1 MARAIG
7 IDLGTTNSAMAYM
20 SAGEPEIIENSEG
33 QRVTP
38 SVVAMNTRTGER
50 LIGTTAR
57 RQAVTN
63 PQHTVYSAKR
73 FIGRR
78 YDDDLVGEDQSRMP
92 FGLGRLDNGD
102 LGIEFD
108 GRLRP
113 PAEISS
119 ILLARL
125 KQDAEEKLGE
135 PVTEAVIT
143 VPAYFNDAQRE
154 ATQAAGTIAGLQVL
168 RIVNEPTAAALAY
181 GLDKSAEGD
190 TTDRTIAVYD
200 LGGGTFDITILHV
213 GDGVFEV
220 KSTNGDTHLGGDDF
234 DTVIVE
240 HLVEE
245 FKKKEFMDPGN
256 DPSAAQRLR
265 QAAEDAKKEL
275 SSVTTAEINLP
286 FISADASG
294 PKHLVQT
301 LTRATLEALT
311 SELVEKTVGPCQVA
325 MRDAGVSPEDIDE
338 VILAGGMTRMPSVVS
353 RVREVF
359 GKEPNRSINPDEV
372 VALGAALQAGVL
384 QGDVTGILLLDVTPL
399 TWGIETLGGV
409 RTELIPR
416 NTTIPTSK
424 SDSFTTA
431 ADGQSSVEIH
441 ILQGERPM
449 AADNTSVGRFS
460 LDGIAPAPRGVPQIE
475 VSFDIDANGTL
486 TVKATDKATQR
497 EQHITVTGRSGMS
510 DSDIQE
516 KVREAAEN
524 AETDRARREAA
535 DERNRAEAAAYQ
547 AEKLIQD
554 HGDKLPENVKSD
566 IQSKTAAVRSALADQ
581 NADAA
586 RLKAANDALQQS
598 LMQAGQHMYSDAGS
612 PPPPGPGASPG
623 PDAPSGPRPPTDAP
637 PGPGSGGGKQP
648 PGDDTVEGRFREV

>member
-38 SVVAMNTRTGER
+38 SVVAVNTKTGER
-50 LIGTTAR
+50 LIGMMAR

-63 PQHTVYSAKR
+63 PEHTVYSAKR

-78 YDDDLVGEDQSRMP
+78 FDDELVRSDQERVP
-92 FGLGRLDNGD
+92 FTLSSLENGD
-102 LGIEFD
+102 VGIQFD
-108 GRLRP
+108 GSVRP

-119 ILLARL
+119 MLLARL
-125 KQDAEEKLGE
+125 KSDAEERLGE
-135 PVTEAVIT
+135 PVTQAVIT

-154 ATQAAGTIAGLQVL
+154 ATRIAGTIAGLEVL

-181 GLDKSAEGD
+181 GLDKEGE
-190 TTDRTIAVYD
+190 RTVAVYD

-234 DTVIVE
+234 DSR
-240 HLVEE
+240 LVEYLVDE
-245 FKKKEFMDPGN
+245 FKKKEYMDPST

-265 QAAEDAKKEL
+265 LAAEEAKIEL
-275 SSVTTAEINLP
+275 SSVTSAEINLP
-286 FISADASG
+286 FISADQSG
-294 PKHLVQT
+294 PKHLVET
-301 LTRATLEALT
+301 LTRAKLESLT
-311 SELVEKTVGPCQVA
+311 ADLVEKTVGPCESA
-325 MRDAGVSPEDIDE
+325 LRDAGVTAADIDD
-338 VILAGGMTRMPSVVS
+338 VILAGGMTRMPVVIN
-353 RVREVF
+353 RVKEIF

-384 QGDVTGILLLDVTPL
+384 QGDVSGILLLDVTPL

-424 SDSFTTA
+424 SDTFTTA

-441 ILQGERPM
+441 VLQGERPM
-449 AADNTSVGRFS
+449 AGDNTSVGRFS

-475 VSFDIDANGTL
+475 VSFDIDANGII
-486 TVKATDKATQR
+486 TVTAKDKATQH

-510 DSDIQE
+510 EDEIKT
-516 KVREAAEN
+516 KVKEAEEN
-524 AETDRARREAA
+524 ADADRLRREAVDA
-535 DERNRAEAAAYQ
+535 RNLAESAAYQ
-547 AEKLIQD
+547 ADKLIEE
-554 HGDKLPENVKSD
+554 HGERLPEDIKSD
-566 IQSKTAAVRSALADQ
+566 IQSKTSEVRTVLSDE
-581 NADAA
+581 NAESERVKTASE
-586 RLKAANDALQQS
+586 ALQQA
-598 LMQAGQHMYSDAGS
+598 MMTAGQHIHAGAAAGAT
-612 PPPPGPGASPG
+612 PGGDPGQ
-623 PDAPSGPRPPTDAP
+623 
-637 PGPGSGGGKQP
+637 QP
-648 PGDDTVEGRFREV
+648 PDDDTVEGRFREV

>member
-33 QRVTP
+33 QRITP
-38 SVVAMNTRTGER
+38 SVVALNSKTGER
-50 LIGTTAR
+50 LIGMMAR

-73 FIGRR
+73 FVGRR
-78 YDDDLVGEDQSRMP
+78 FDDELIRSDQERVP
-92 FGLGRLDNGD
+92 FALSSLENGD
-102 LGIEFD
+102 VGIQFD
-108 GRLRP
+108 GSVRP

-119 ILLARL
+119 MLLARL
-125 KQDAEEKLGE
+125 KSDAEERLGE
-135 PVTEAVIT
+135 PVTQAVIT

-154 ATQAAGTIAGLQVL
+154 ATRIAGMIAGLEVL

-181 GLDKSAEGD
+181 GLDKEGE
-190 TTDRTIAVYD
+190 RTVAVYD

-213 GDGVFEV
+213 GDGIFEV

-234 DTVIVE
+234 DAR
-240 HLVEE
+240 LVEYLVDE
-245 FKKKEFMDPGN
+245 FKKKEYMDPST

-265 QAAEDAKKEL
+265 LAAEEAKIEL
-275 SSVTTAEINLP
+275 SSVTSAEINLP
-286 FISADASG
+286 FISADQTG
-294 PKHLVQT
+294 PKHLVEP
-301 LTRATLEALT
+301 LTRAKLEALT
-311 SELVEKTVGPCQVA
+311 ADLVEKTVEPCLNA
-325 MRDAGVSPEDIDE
+325 LRDAGVSPDDIDD
-338 VILAGGMTRMPSVVS
+338 VILAGGMTRMPSVAT
-353 RVREVF
+353 RVKEIF

-409 RTELIPR
+409 RTELITR

-424 SDSFTTA
+424 SDTFTTA

-441 ILQGERPM
+441 VLQGERPM

-460 LDGIAPAPRGVPQIE
+460 LDGIAPAPRGIPQIE
-475 VSFDIDANGTL
+475 VAFDIDANGII
-486 TVKATDKATQR
+486 TVTAKDKSTQR

-510 DSDIQE
+510 EDDIKA
-516 KVREAAEN
+516 KVKEAEEN
-524 AETDRARREAA
+524 AEADRLRREAVDA
-535 DERNRAEAAAYQ
+535 RNLAESAAYQ
-547 AEKLIQD
+547 ADKLIEE
-554 HGDKLPENVKSD
+554 HGERLPEDVKSD
-566 IQSKTAAVRSALADQ
+566 IQSKASEVRTVLADE
-581 NADAA
+581 NADAEHV
-586 RLKAANDALQQS
+586 KTSSEALQQAM
-598 LMQAGQHMYSDAGS
+598 MQAGQHIHAGAAAGAEPDAPPDPDGGS
-612 PPPPGPGASPG
+612 G
-623 PDAPSGPRPPTDAP
+623 PDA
-637 PGPGSGGGKQP
+637 P

>member
-33 QRVTP
+33 QRITP
-38 SVVAMNTRTGER
+38 SVVAMNTKTGER
-50 LIGTTAR
+50 LIGMMAR

-78 YDDDLVGEDQSRMP
+78 FDDELVTSDQDRVP
-92 FGLGRLDNGD
+92 FTLSGLENGD
-102 LGIEFD
+102 VGIQFD
-108 GRLRP
+108 SSVRP

-119 ILLARL
+119 MLLARL
-125 KQDAEEKLGE
+125 KSDAEERLGE
-135 PVTEAVIT
+135 PVTQAVIT

-154 ATQAAGTIAGLQVL
+154 ATRVAGTIAGLEVL

-181 GLDKSAEGD
+181 GLDKKG
-190 TTDRTIAVYD
+190 DRTVAVYD
-200 LGGGTFDITILHV
+200 LGGGTFDITILQV

-234 DTVIVE
+234 DSR
-240 HLVEE
+240 LVEYLVDE
-245 FKKKEFMDPGN
+245 FKKKEYMDPSA

-265 QAAEDAKKEL
+265 LAAEEAKIEL

-286 FISADASG
+286 FISADQSG
-294 PKHLVQT
+294 PKHLVET
-301 LTRATLEALT
+301 LTRAKLESLT
-311 SELVEKTVGPCQVA
+311 ADLVEKTVEPCQNA
-325 MRDAGVSPEDIDE
+325 LRDAGVSPDEIDD
-338 VILAGGMTRMPSVVS
+338 VILAGGMTRMPAVTS
-353 RVREVF
+353 RVKEIF

-384 QGDVTGILLLDVTPL
+384 QGDVSGILLLDVTPL

-424 SDSFTTA
+424 SDTFTTA

-441 ILQGERPM
+441 VLQGERPM

-475 VSFDIDANGTL
+475 VSFDIDANGII
-486 TVKATDKATQR
+486 TVTAKDKATQR

-510 DSDIQE
+510 EEDIKS
-516 KVREAAEN
+516 KVSEAEEN
-524 AETDRARREAA
+524 AEADRLRREAVDA
-535 DERNRAEAAAYQ
+535 RNLAESTAYQ
-547 AEKLIQD
+547 ADKLIEE
-554 HGDKLPENVKSD
+554 HGERLPDDVKSD
-566 IQSKTAAVRSALADQ
+566 IQSKTSEVRTVLTDE
-581 NADAA
+581 NTDAE
-586 RLKAANDALQQS
+586 RVKAASEALQQA
-598 LMQAGQHMYSDAGS
+598 MMAAGQHIQADATAGAGAQ
-612 PPPPGPGASPG
+612 PGGTG
-623 PDAPSGPRPPTDAP
+623 TDAP
-637 PGPGSGGGKQP
+637 PD
-648 PGDDTVEGRFREV
+648 DDTVEGRFREV

>member
-33 QRVTP
+33 QRITP
-38 SVVAMNTRTGER
+38 SVVAVNTKTRER
-50 LIGTTAR
+50 LIGMTAR

-63 PQHTVYSAKR
+63 PEHTVYSAKR

-78 YDDDLVGEDQSRMP
+78 FDDDLVRSDQERVP
-92 FGLGRLDNGD
+92 FKLASQDNGD
-102 LGIEFD
+102 VGIQFD
-108 GRLRP
+108 GNVRP

-119 ILLARL
+119 MLLARL

-135 PVTEAVIT
+135 PVTQAVIT

-154 ATQAAGTIAGLQVL
+154 ATRVAGTIAGLEVL

-181 GLDKSAEGD
+181 GLEKQD
-190 TTDRTIAVYD
+190 DRTVAVYD

-234 DTVIVE
+234 DLRLVE
-240 HLVEE
+240 HLVDD
-245 FKKKEFMDPGN
+245 FKQKEYMDPSS
-256 DPSAAQRLR
+256 DPSASQRLR
-265 QAAEDAKKEL
+265 LAAEEAKIEL
-275 SSVTTAEINLP
+275 SSVTSAEINLP
-286 FISADASG
+286 FISADQTG
-294 PKHLVQT
+294 PKHLVESLSRAKLES
-301 LTRATLEALT
+301 LTAD
-311 SELVEKTVGPCQVA
+311 LVEKTVEPCKNA
-325 MRDAGVSPEDIDE
+325 MRDAGVTPDDIDD
-338 VILAGGMTRMPSVVS
+338 VILAGGMTRMPSVS
-353 RVREVF
+353 NRVREIF

-409 RTELIPR
+409 RTELIAR

-424 SDSFTTA
+424 SNTFTTA

-441 ILQGERPM
+441 VLQGERPM

-460 LDGIAPAPRGVPQIE
+460 LDGIAPAPRGVPQVE
-475 VSFDIDANGTL
+475 VSFDIDANGII
-486 TVKATDKATQR
+486 TVTAKDQATQR

-510 DSDIQE
+510 DDDIKS
-516 KVREAAEN
+516 KVSEAEEN
-524 AETDRARREAA
+524 AESDRTRRDTADAR
-535 DERNRAEAAAYQ
+535 NLAESTAYQ
-547 AEKLIQD
+547 ADKLVEE
-554 HGDKLPENVKSD
+554 HGDKIPDDVKSD
-566 IQSKTAAVRSALADQ
+566 IKAKTAEVRTVHGDE
-581 NADAA
+581 NADVERVKSAS
-586 RLKAANDALQQS
+586 DALQQA
-598 LMQAGQHMYSDAGS
+598 MMAAGQHIHAGA
-612 PPPPGPGASPG
+612 GAGAPQDG
-623 PDAPSGPRPPTDAP
+623 PDAGPQSGD
-637 PGPGSGGGKQP
+637 
-648 PGDDTVEGRFREV
+648 DDTVEGQFREV

>member
-33 QRVTP
+33 QRITP
-38 SVVAMNTRTGER
+38 SVVALNSKTGER
-50 LIGTTAR
+50 LIGMMAR

-73 FIGRR
+73 FVGRR
-78 YDDDLVGEDQSRMP
+78 FDDELIRSDQERVP
-92 FGLGRLDNGD
+92 FALSSLENGD
-102 LGIEFD
+102 VGIQFD
-108 GRLRP
+108 GSVRP

-119 ILLARL
+119 MLLARL
-125 KQDAEEKLGE
+125 KSDAEERLGE
-135 PVTEAVIT
+135 PVTQAVIT

-154 ATQAAGTIAGLQVL
+154 ATRIAGMIAGLEVL

-181 GLDKSAEGD
+181 GLDKEGE
-190 TTDRTIAVYD
+190 RTVAVYD

-213 GDGVFEV
+213 GDGIFEV

-234 DTVIVE
+234 DAR
-240 HLVEE
+240 LVEYLVDE
-245 FKKKEFMDPGN
+245 FKKKEYMDPST

-265 QAAEDAKKEL
+265 LAAEEAKIEL
-275 SSVTTAEINLP
+275 SSVTSAEINLP
-286 FISADASG
+286 FISADQTG
-294 PKHLVQT
+294 PKHLVEP
-301 LTRATLEALT
+301 LTRAKLEALT
-311 SELVEKTVGPCQVA
+311 ADLVEKTVEPCLNA
-325 MRDAGVSPEDIDE
+325 LRDAGVSPDDIDD
-338 VILAGGMTRMPSVVS
+338 VILAGGMTRMPSVAT
-353 RVREVF
+353 RVKEIF

-409 RTELIPR
+409 RTELITR

-424 SDSFTTA
+424 SDTFTTA

-441 ILQGERPM
+441 VLQGERPM

-460 LDGIAPAPRGVPQIE
+460 LDGIAPAPRGIPQIE
-475 VSFDIDANGTL
+475 VAFDIDANGII
-486 TVKATDKATQR
+486 TVTAKDKSTQR

-510 DSDIQE
+510 EDDIKA
-516 KVREAAEN
+516 KVKEAEEN
-524 AETDRARREAA
+524 AEADRLRREAVDA
-535 DERNRAEAAAYQ
+535 RNLAESAAYQ
-547 AEKLIQD
+547 ADKLIEE
-554 HGDKLPENVKSD
+554 HGERLPEDVKSD
-566 IQSKTAAVRSALADQ
+566 IQSKASEVRTVLADE
-581 NADAA
+581 NADAE
-586 RLKAANDALQQS
+586 RVKTSSEALQQAM
-598 LMQAGQHMYSDAGS
+598 MQAGQHIHAGAAAGGPPDSD
-612 PPPPGPGASPG
+612 PG
-623 PDAPSGPRPPTDAP
+623 
-637 PGPGSGGGKQP
+637 QEP